1 MACCCAA
8 KAGPAETINAQDD
21 ALKKEVSKAVQ
32 EAQAML
38 APVEPTIGDDGKKF
52 GFVTPQREFE
62 CQIGVHGQ
70 KLGIDIN
77 YHDGATVLITKIN
90 EGPIHEYNKKGPEEL
105 LLVGDRFTKVNDVEG
120 EVKMLLEAVKKEDI
134 MVCTVRRAYE
144 RTIHLMRREDGQEH
158 GIQVEKFDEM
168 SVFLLEDP
176 EEGTL
181 CAINNAEEPDYI
193 LKKNDYITKVN
204 DVEGN
209 PEALIAELEKG
220 DSWEISWRRIE
231 RRIQEE
237 EPAEEP
243 AEPDEP
249 AEDN

>member
-168 SVFLLEDP
+168 SVFHARRQFGIADHP
-176 EEGTL
+176 TL
-181 CAINNAEEPDYI
+181 AHRLSTCCLPGNFRITTMVPT
-193 LKKNDYITKVN
+193 LK
-204 DVEGN
+204 
-209 PEALIAELEKG
+209 
-220 DSWEISWRRIE
+220 ISTIK
-231 RRIQEE
+231 I
-237 EPAEEP
+237 
-243 AEPDEP
+243 
-249 AEDN
+249 